1 MDPRGHPL
9 VPGCRPDRFA
19 KAMASGADQRLVARI
34 NDNSTP

>member
-1 MDPRGHPL
+1 MDPRSNPV
-9 VPGCRPDRFA
+9 VPGYRPVRFA